1 MARSRPLHFLLSL
14 GLAVLLAACGADRPA
29 EPEANPEPE
38 SDDLTPLT
46 LYLSFQPDV
55 QFTPFYV
62 AVDRGYF
69 AQQGLDVTLLHD
81 DESTIARLVAS
92 GEVPFGVVSGEQ
104 VLLGRAQEL
113 PLVYVFEWYQRYPV
127 AIASKTSAG
136 IVEPSDL
143 AGRSVGTPMLQ
154 GASYIGLEALLA
166 SAGLTDRDIDLE
178 VTGYT
183 QVETLATDRV
193 EAVVIYAANEPVQLA
208 AQGIDVNLINVSD
221 YADLVSNG
229 LVVSEGLIAENPGL
243 VRAVAAAFAQALAYT
258 LDNPDDAFRAAQ
270 NHVEGLADPQVEAA
284 QREVL
289 DRSMDF
295 WRADRLGQSDL
306 AGWQAMQAVLL
317 DMGLLDAE
325 LELEP
330 AFTNEF
336 LP

>member
-1 MARSRPLHFLLSL
+1 MTKSRFLYLILLL
-14 GLAVLLAACGADRPA
+14 GLAVLLAACGAAPPTGSES
-29 EPEANPEPE
+29 EPTPGE
-38 SDDLTPLT
+38 LTPVT

-55 QFTPFYV
+55 QFAPFYV
-62 AVDRGYF
+62 AVDRGFF
-69 AQQGLDVTLLHD
+69 AQQGLDVTLMHD
-81 DESTIARLVAS
+81 DESAIARLVAS
-92 GEVPFGVVSGEQ
+92 GEAPIGVVSGEQ

-127 AIASKTSAG
+127 AIASKKDAD
-136 IVEPSDL
+136 IFEPGDL
-143 AGRSVGTPMLQ
+143 AGHSVGTPLLS

-166 SAGLTDRDIDLE
+166 SAGLTDRDIQLE

-208 AQGIDVNLINVSD
+208 AQDIAVNLIQVSD

-229 LVVSEGLIAENPGL
+229 LVTNETLIAENPDL
-243 VRAVAAAFAQALAYT
+243 VRAVVTAFSQALQYT
-258 LDNPDDAFRAAQ
+258 LDNPDDAYQAAK
-270 NHVEGLADPQVEAA
+270 NNVEGLSDPDVEAT
-284 QREVL
+284 QHEVL
-289 DRSMDF
+289 SRSMDF
-295 WRADRLGQSDL
+295 WRANRLGQSDM
-306 AGWQAMQAVLL
+306 ASWQTMQGVLL

-325 LELEP
+325 QDLES

>member
-1 MARSRPLHFLLSL
+1 MAKSRPLHFILSL
-14 GLAVLLAACGADRPA
+14 GLALMLAACAPA
-29 EPEANPEPE
+29 GPAAPE
-38 SDDLTPLT
+38 SESDSQPADLTPVT
-46 LYLSFQPDV
+46 LYLSYQPDV
-55 QFTPFYV
+55 QFAPFYV
-62 AVDRGYF
+62 ALDRGYF

-92 GEVPFGVVSGEQ
+92 GEAPFGVVSGEQ

-113 PLVYVFEWYQRYPV
+113 PLVYVVEWYQRYPV
-127 AIASKTSAG
+127 AIASKTDAG

-154 GASYIGLEALLA
+154 GASYIGLEAILA
-166 SAGLTDRDIDLE
+166 SAGLTDRDIQLE

-193 EAVVIYAANEPVQLA
+193 DAVVIYAANEPVQLA
-208 AQGIDVNLINVSD
+208 AQGIDVNLIDVSD
-221 YADLVSNG
+221 YADLVGNG
-229 LVVSEGLIAENPGL
+229 LVVSEELIAENPEL
-243 VRAVAAAFAQALAYT
+243 VRAVVAAFAQALEHT
-258 LDNPDDAFRAAQ
+258 LDDPDDAFRAAQ

-289 DRSMDF
+289 TRSMDF

-325 LELEP
+325 LDLEA